1 MTERFSASVAGRHM
15 ACHASANLPLAIP
28 NYLPPLVDNTA
39 AAQSGTDVHEIF
51 EKVWE
56 LTASDMRHFIR
67 VTEYVQALC
76 STRRFKKLIEHEMT
90 ATWLVGAPTTK
101 ADLVLFTQDEM
112 HVIDTKWGKIEVPV
126 FNNAQ
131 LKFYAATYGR
141 LAPKAKGVTV
151 HILQPR
157 ADNMDSVFL
166 DTNEIAAFMKEAQDT
181 EAAIAAGSLSF
192 GPSDYCQFCPANPH
206 SRGAKAQTLCPVMLE
221 LLYPNRIDE
230 AAILADL

>member
-1 MTERFSASVAGRHM
+1 M

-28 NYLPPLVDNTA
+28 NYLPPLVDSTA

-56 LTASDMRHFIR
+56 LTASEMRAFLR
-67 VTEYVQALC
+67 TVEYVEALC
-76 STRRFKKLIEHEMT
+76 STRRFKKLIEKEMT
-90 ATWLVGAPTTK
+90 ATWLVGQPTTK

-112 HVIDTKWGKIEVPV
+112 HVIDTKWGKIKVPV

-131 LKFYAATYGR
+131 LKFYAATYGH

-157 ADNMDSVFL
+157 CDNMDSVFL
-166 DTNEIAAFMKEAQDT
+166 DTNEIAAFIDEAQKT
-181 EAAIAAGSLSF
+181 EAAIAGGSVAF
-192 GPSDYCQFCPANPH
+192 GPSDYCTFCPANPH
-206 SRGAKAQTLCPVMLE
+206 GRGAKAQTFCPTMLGM
-221 LLYPNRIDE
+221 LYPDRTDE
-230 AAILADL
+230 DAILSM